1 MPEPARIAID
11 LGAESCRVSLL
22 RWTDGKPEIEVVHR
36 IANGPVHR
44 GSSLYWPLDS
54 ILAGLE
60 EGLRKCA
67 ALAPEGI
74 ASIAVDGWSVDYV
87 RLAPDGGAHH
97 EPFCYRDERTV
108 ASKQDADALMAPVE
122 LYQRTGTLPHRINTL
137 YQLLADPDS
146 GVDANAPWVMFPE
159 YVLYWLS
166 GRRVAEYTN
175 ASHTGLVSLQ
185 TGDWDDELF
194 RMLGLSVG
202 AAPSIVPSGT
212 VLGPLQGA
220 LAQIDAF
227 RGTQI
232 IAGATHDTA
241 AAIAGIAGDL
251 HSAAY
256 ISSGTW
262 SLVGAT
268 TSVPL
273 TTQAALDA
281 GYTNIGAAAGGLL
294 FHSLINSM
302 WVLKKCMDAWTAA
315 GRAWNI
321 EDLVARAVACSSSGA
336 FLDMDAETLMLDTG
350 MPGRIN
356 AELRRLGFGPI
367 PDVAGSEPVF
377 ARVIFESLALRYAAA
392 LANLEKMLG
401 RKFERVHMIGGA
413 ARNKL
418 LIELTEQRTGLR
430 VEIGECESATIGNFA
445 VQLAAGEAAGSPVTP
460 ASVRAWATRLYARN

>member
-1 MPEPARIAID
+1 MPEPARVAID

-22 RWTDGKPEIEVVHR
+22 QWPGGKPRIDLIHR
-36 IANGPVHR
+36 FSNGPVHR
-44 GSSLYWPLDS
+44 GDSLHWPLAS
-54 ILAGLE
+54 ILTGLE
-60 EGLRKCA
+60 EGLRQCA

-87 RLAPDGGAHH
+87 RLAPDGCALR

-108 ASKQDADALMAPVE
+108 ASKQAVDALIPPLD
-122 LYQRTGTLPHRINTL
+122 LYRRTGTLPHRINTI
-137 YQLLADPDS
+137 YQLLADPSS
-146 GVDANAPWVMFPE
+146 GIDASAPWVMLPE

-175 ASHTGLVSLQ
+175 ASHTGLVSLK
-185 TGDWDDELF
+185 TGDWDNELF
-194 RMLGLSVG
+194 RALDLSVG

-212 VLGPLQGA
+212 VLGPLQGS
-220 LAQIDAF
+220 LAQIEAF
-227 RGTQI
+227 RGSQI
-232 IAGATHDTA
+232 VAAATHDTA
-241 AAIAGIAGDL
+241 AAIAGISGDL
-251 HSAAY
+251 SSSAY

-268 TSVPL
+268 TAAPV

-281 GYTNIGAAAGGLL
+281 GYANIGAAGGGLL

-302 WVLKKCMDAWTAA
+302 WVLKKCMDAWAA
-315 GRAWNI
+315 QGRAWDI
-321 EDLVARAVACSSSGA
+321 EELVAKAAESHPTGA
-336 FLDMDAETLMLDTG
+336 FLDMDAETLMLDTD

-356 AELRRLGFGPI
+356 AELKRLGFDAI
-367 PDVAGSEPVF
+367 ADIAGNEPGF

-401 RKFERVHMIGGA
+401 RKFDCAHMIGGA

-418 LIELTEQRTGLR
+418 LIGLTGQRTGLR
-430 VEIGECESATIGNFA
+430 VEIGECESATVGNFA
-445 VQLAAGEAAGSPVTP
+445 VQLAASQAGGNAVTP
-460 ASVRAWATRLYARN
+460 DSIRNWARSLCDRG